1 MIMTCS
7 SCSPQIQKYGADP
20 ASIQW
25 KVVRGDTATL
35 EVEFLEIDESTPF
48 DTDGW
53 TYKATSYDPTGSVL
67 DNLTVTATTG
77 SVIITADSCITE
89 KWGLG
94 YKTVVAELPFDLQ
107 ITIPGQAMTG
117 YQSEDTVWTPVIG
130 TICVLGDVTP
140 GGSL

>member
-1 MIMTCS
+1 MTCS

-20 ASIQW
+20 ASVQW

-35 EVEFLEIDESTPF
+35 EVEFLEIDETTPF

>member
-1 MIMTCS
+1 MTCS

-20 ASIQW
+20 VSIQW

-35 EVEFLEIDESTPF
+35 EVEFLEIDETTPF

-53 TYKATSYDPTGSVL
+53 TFKATSYDPTGSVL
-67 DNLTVTATTG
+67 DDLLVTATTG
-77 SVIITADSCITE
+77 VATITADACLTQN
-89 KWGLG
+89 WGTA

-107 ITIPGQAMTG
+107 ITIPAASGET
-117 YQSEDTVWTPVIG
+117 TVWTPVIG
-130 TICVLGDVTP
+130 TICVLGDITP

>member
-20 ASIQW
+20 ANVQW
-25 KVVRGDTATL
+25 KVVRGDTASL
-35 EVEFLEIDESTPF
+35 EVEFLEVDETTPF

-53 TYKATSYDPTGSVL
+53 TYKATSYDATGSVL
-67 DNLTVTATTG
+67 DDLPVTATTG
-77 SVIITADSCITE
+77 VAMITVDPCITE
-89 KWGLG
+89 KWGTA

-107 ITIPGQAMTG
+107 ITIPAASG
-117 YQSEDTVWTPVIG
+117 EPTVWTPVIG
-130 TICVLGDVTP
+130 TICVLGDITP

>member
-1 MIMTCS
+1 MTCS

-20 ASIQW
+20 ASVQW

-35 EVEFLEIDESTPF
+35 EVEFLEIDETTPF

-53 TYKATSYDPTGSVL
+53 TFKATSYDPTGSVL
-67 DNLTVTATTG
+67 DDLLVTATTG
-77 SVIITADSCITE
+77 VATITADACLTQN
-89 KWGLG
+89 WGTA

-107 ITIPGQAMTG
+107 ITIPAASGET
-117 YQSEDTVWTPVIG
+117 TVWTPVIG
-130 TICVLGDVTP
+130 TICVLGDITP

>member
-1 MIMTCS
+1 MTCS

-20 ASIQW
+20 ASVQW
-25 KVVRGDTATL
+25 KVVRGDTASI
-35 EVEFLEIDESTPF
+35 EIEFLEIDETTPF

-67 DNLTVTATTG
+67 DDLLVTATTG
-77 SVIITADSCITE
+77 VAVITADPCITE
-89 KWGLG
+89 KWGTA

-107 ITIPGQAMTG
+107 VTIPAASGEA
-117 YQSEDTVWTPVIG
+117 TVWTPVIG
-130 TICVLGDVTP
+130 TICVLGDITP

>member
-1 MIMTCS
+1 MTCS

-20 ASIQW
+20 ASVQW

-35 EVEFLEIDESTPF
+35 EVEFLEIDETTPF

-67 DNLTVTATTG
+67 DDLPVMATTG
-77 SVIITADSCITE
+77 SAVITADACLTE
-89 KWGLG
+89 KWGIG

-107 ITIPGQAMTG
+107 ITIPAATG
-117 YQSEDTVWTPVIG
+117 EDTVWTPVIG
-130 TICVLGDVTP
+130 TICVLGDITP

>member
-20 ASIQW
+20 ASVQW

-35 EVEFLEIDESTPF
+35 EVEFLEIDETTPF

-67 DNLTVTATTG
+67 DDLMVTATTG
-77 SVIITADSCITE
+77 SVVITADACLTE
-89 KWGLG
+89 KWGIG

-107 ITIPGQAMTG
+107 ITIPAATG
-117 YQSEDTVWTPVIG
+117 EDTVWTPVIG
-130 TICVLGDVTP
+130 TICVLGDITP

>member
-20 ASIQW
+20 ASVQW
-25 KVVRGDTATL
+25 KVVRGDTASL
-35 EVEFLEIDESTPF
+35 EVEFLEIDETTPF

-53 TYKATSYDPTGSVL
+53 TYKATSYDATGSVL
-67 DNLTVTATTG
+67 DDLPVTATTG
-77 SVIITADSCITE
+77 VAMITVDPCITE
-89 KWGLG
+89 KWGTA

-107 ITIPGQAMTG
+107 ITIPAITG
-117 YQSEDTVWTPVIG
+117 EPTVWTPVIG
-130 TICVLGDVTP
+130 TICVLGDITP

>member
-1 MIMTCS
+1 MTCS
-7 SCSPQIQKYGADP
+7 SCFPQIQKYGADP

-25 KVVRGDTATL
+25 KVVRGDTASL
-35 EVEFLEIDESTPF
+35 EVEFLEIDETTPF

-67 DNLTVTATTG
+67 DDLLVTATTG
-77 SVIITADSCITE
+77 VVTITADPCITE
-89 KWGLG
+89 KWGTA

-107 ITIPGQAMTG
+107 ITIPAITG
-117 YQSEDTVWTPVIG
+117 EPTVWTPVIG
-130 TICVLGDVTP
+130 TICVLGDITP

>member
-20 ASIQW
+20 ASVQW

>member
-20 ASIQW
+20 ASVQW
-25 KVVRGDTATL
+25 KVVRGDTASL
-35 EVEFLEIDESTPF
+35 EVEFLEIDETTPF

-53 TYKATSYDPTGSVL
+53 TYKATSYDATGSVL
-67 DNLTVTATTG
+67 DDLPVTATTG
-77 SVIITADSCITE
+77 VAMITVDPCITE
-89 KWGLG
+89 KWGTA

-107 ITIPGQAMTG
+107 ITIPALTG
-117 YQSEDTVWTPVIG
+117 EPTVWTPVIG
-130 TICVLGDVTP
+130 TICVLGDITP